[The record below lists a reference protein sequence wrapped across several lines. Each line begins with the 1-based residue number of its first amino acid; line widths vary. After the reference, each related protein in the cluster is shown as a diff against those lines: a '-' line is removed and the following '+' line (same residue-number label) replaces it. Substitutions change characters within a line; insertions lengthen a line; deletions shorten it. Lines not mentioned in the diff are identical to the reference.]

1 MQDLSGHDPLLRS
14 QREAPSFGAVWL
26 KNGEKMSM
34 IQRIG
39 CLIVSLPT
47 LGCGLWVAFAA
58 IGFMRRVD
66 VVFSRWYLHRRG
78 HPGRSILSR
87 CRDTWPEKRSAIVV
101 SCSPNRSARVLRG
114 MESAALLDLFALKIE
129 ENRADQ
135 AVPLFTPLFT
145 PISRPV

>member
-1 MQDLSGHDPLLRS
+1 M
-14 QREAPSFGAVWL
+14 W
-26 KNGEKMSM
+26 
-34 IQRIG
+34 
-39 CLIVSLPT
+39 T
-47 LGCGLWVAFAA
+47 LGC
-58 IGFMRRVD
+58 IRSDRVD

-114 MESAALLDLFALKIE
+114 MESAALVDLFALKIE

-135 AVPLFTPLFT
+135 AVPLFPLGINRT
-145 PISRPV
+145 RMGNEMHALAAKRAYININERE